1 MKTYTF
7 KQDTVITEQCE
18 VVAESEEIAID
29 LMLGGDC
36 EWEEIKSQSGDWE
49 LVSVSDEQLS
59 AQERKGFYGYKQKT
73 NNYFPELDD

>member
-1 MKTYTF
+1 MNKYIF

-18 VVAESEEIAID
+18 VVAESEEIATD

-36 EWEEIKSQSGDWE
+36 DWEEIKSQSGDWE

-73 NNYFPELDD
+73 DNYYPELDD

>member
-1 MKTYTF
+1 MNKYIF

-18 VVAESEEIAID
+18 VVAESEEIATD

-59 AQERKGFYGYKQKT
+59 VQERKGFYGYKQKT
-73 NNYFPELDD
+73 DNYFPELDD